1 MQGACVLYVPLA
13 ARAEPNMFYLNP
25 EDWSPRF
32 GSTFYTASVTTHE
45 ICQQPPPSTSD
56 ENRAPISTRTRS
68 GAHRR
73 RSIGGSSSHPAV
85 YYCLRIQSGHRT
97 QNVWRRYSQFRNL
110 CHRAASSP
118 PPPSSDP
125 HEVEAERK
133 RGGLWSA
140 FPPRQVAGGPCL
152 AIPCVTSR
160 DDWKDEGFIEQRQE
174 DLGRFLRDLLTRRG
188 YCSHPMVVHF
198 LELDG
203 FVGDELSLDDVS

>member
-32 GSTFYTASVTTHE
+32 GSTFYTVCLTTHE
-45 ICQQPPPSTSD
+45 ICQQPPSV

-160 DDWKDEGFIEQRQE
+160 NDWKDEDFIEQRQE

-188 YCSHPMVVHF
+188 YCGHPIVVDF

-203 FVGDELSLDDVS
+203 FVGDELSLNAVS

>member
-1 MQGACVLYVPLA
+1 
-13 ARAEPNMFYLNP
+13 MFYLNP

-32 GSTFYTASVTTHE
+32 GSTFYTVFIVSHE
-45 ICQQPPPSTSD
+45 MCQQPPVSTSD
-56 ENRAPISTRTRS
+56 ETNRAPIISS

-73 RSIGGSSSHPAV
+73 RSMGGSSSHPAV
-85 YYCLRIQSGHRT
+85 YYCLRIESGHRT
-97 QNVWRRYSQFRNL
+97 QNVWRRYSQFRHL

-118 PPPSSDP
+118 PPPSPDP

-160 DDWKDEGFIEQRQE
+160 DDWKDEDFIEQRQE

-188 YCSHPMVVHF
+188 YCSHPFVVDF

-203 FVGDELSLDDVS
+203 FVGDELSLDAVS